1 MRHILRRM
9 CAVLLLIALLSTG
22 MIAARADGANGAE
35 NTLEFALY
43 YDQKADKLLEDP
55 VTLAILASI
64 DGQNVVFTD
73 LPPQESLI
81 TAFIAADGTINGSS
95 YMGVWCDNFHLYAA
109 SSSLGKAQGFYS
121 VGVMTKDEPLKY
133 VTFGEKNGKTVRTT
147 VSTTATALKDGK
159 VTLKNTPN
167 GSLFPLPVLNSK
179 NEVCALID
187 KTGCYAI
194 ITDEETFYGGDQP
207 AEERPAETQPPA
219 TQPSGE
225 TPAEEQSK
233 VINKAGDLP
242 DLDELYKNA
251 SKKEDDSN
259 LGILAIAG
267 VCVLVVILAA
277 AVVLVKRKNA
287 KIAEQNSNTLNEAE
301 EGTQLA
307 DDFVDTG
314 LRLQFRSGKRV
325 AVRQNFTIGRA
336 PDNGVVIPQQSTG
349 VSGHHCAIVLQDG
362 RAFLRDMGSTNGT
375 FVNGRRIAAGQLVPL
390 QPGMRVSL
398 GGVNSPECFDVVLSS
413 KLTGEK

>member
-1 MRHILRRM
+1 MKKILRRM
-9 CAVLLLIALLSTG
+9 CAVFLLIALLSAG
-22 MIAARADGANGAE
+22 MITVQAAGAGGAE
-35 NTLEFALY
+35 NALEFAIY
-43 YDQKADKLLEDP
+43 YDPAAEKMLEDSAAF
-55 VTLAILASI
+55 AILVTI
-64 DGQNVVFTD
+64 QDNNLVFTD

-81 TAFIAADGTINGSS
+81 TAFIAADGSVNGTS
-95 YMGVWCDNFHLYAA
+95 YMGVWCDTFHLYAA
-109 SSSLGKAQGFYS
+109 SSKLGKAQGFYS

-133 VTFGEKNGKTVRTT
+133 VTFGEENGKTVRAT
-147 VSTTATALKDGK
+147 VSTTATALKGSK

-167 GSLFPLPVLNSK
+167 GNLFPLPVLNSK
-179 NEVCALID
+179 NEVCAVID
-187 KTGCYAI
+187 KTGCYSLV
-194 ITDEETFYGGDQP
+194 TDEETFYGGGQ
-207 AEERPAETQPPA
+207 PAETQPPA
-219 TQPSGE
+219 TQPPATQPSGE
-225 TPAEEQSK
+225 APAEEQPK
-233 VINKAGDLP
+233 VINKAVKLP
-242 DLDELYKNA
+242 ELDELYKNA

-267 VCVLVVILAA
+267 VCVLVVVLAA

-287 KIAEQNSNTLNEAE
+287 KIAEQSSNTLNEAE

-349 VSGHHCAIVLQDG
+349 VSGHHCEIVLQGG

-375 FVNGRRIAAGQLVPL
+375 FVNGRRIAAGQLTPL

-398 GGVNSPECFDVVLSS
+398 GGVSSPECFDVVRSS
-413 KLTGEK
+413 KLTGNQ